1 MRARRAPHPGP
12 REGAGEGGKEETPTE
27 GEASPTRA
35 PAPHRA
41 SRSLHLGG
49 RRLVPATAPTAET
62 RASPIDYGHPE
73 VCT

>member
-49 RRLVPATAPTAET
+49 RRLVPSDCPN
-62 RASPIDYGHPE
+62 RGDASVSD
-73 VCT
+73 

>member
-35 PAPHRA
+35 PAPHTGIPKSALRGTKAGACDCPNRGDA
-41 SRSLHLGG
+41 SVS
-49 RRLVPATAPTAET
+49 
-62 RASPIDYGHPE
+62 D
-73 VCT
+73 